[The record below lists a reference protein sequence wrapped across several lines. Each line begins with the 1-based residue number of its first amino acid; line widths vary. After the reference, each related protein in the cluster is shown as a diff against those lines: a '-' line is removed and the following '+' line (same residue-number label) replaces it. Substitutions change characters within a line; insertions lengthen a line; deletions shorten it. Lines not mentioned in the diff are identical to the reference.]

1 VIAEQLVMSEHPV
14 LGDWKI
20 KVSQG
25 VSFHLIFSWKI
36 FTNNTINL

>member
-36 FTNNTINL
+36 FTNGAIS